1 MATTAQTVP
10 FVAIACGGTGGHLFP
25 GIAIGEALQA
35 MGADVLLIVSEKE
48 IDLHAVKAARGMETF
63 AAPAVASTASKGAF
77 VAGVWKSCKVS
88 RELFKKRRPDA
99 VIAMG
104 GFTSAGPILAGR
116 SMRIP
121 AFLHEANSIPGRANR
136 WLAPFAREVFVMFE
150 GAKKRLRNRRVT
162 VSGMPVRNEFQP
174 GDAGAARMALG
185 LEPDRDVILFMG
197 GSQGATAINDAAMAA
212 IPKLLERRPDLQF
225 LHLTGLKDI
234 ERCAAFWREC
244 GARGVVTPFL
254 SEMDMGLSA
263 ANVAVSR
270 SGASSLAEFAAM
282 RLPAILVPYPIAADD
297 HQFHNARAFSESG
310 AAAMILQKQLTPEA
324 LAPLALELLENGS
337 KRAGMVQALGKWH
350 APDCADQIARR
361 ILTEAAP
368 KYSIPQTTFISA
380 LAA

>member
-1 MATTAQTVP
+1 MAENARTIP

-25 GIAIGEALQA
+25 GIAIGEALQT

-48 IDLHAVKAARGMETF
+48 IDQHAVKAARGMEAF
-63 AAPAVASTASKGAF
+63 AAPAVASTAGKVAF
-77 VAGVWKSCKVS
+77 LRGLMRSYKIS

-104 GFTSAGPILAGR
+104 GFTSAGPVLAARRVG
-116 SMRIP
+116 IP

-136 WLAPFAREVFVMFE
+136 WLAPVAREVFVMFE
-150 GAKKRLRNRRVT
+150 GSKNRLRNSRVT
-162 VSGMPVRNEFQP
+162 VSGMPVRSEFQA
-174 GDAGAARMALG
+174 GDAAAARMALG
-185 LEPDRDVILFMG
+185 LVPDRDVILFMG

-212 IPKLLERRPDLQF
+212 IPKLVERRSDLQF

-263 ANVAVSR
+263 ANIAVSR

-297 HQFHNARAFSESG
+297 HQVHNARAFAESG
-310 AAAMILQKQLTPEA
+310 AAAMILQKDLRAETLVPVVMEFLENSAKRAQMAEA
-324 LAPLALELLENGS
+324 LA
-337 KRAGMVQALGKWH
+337 KWH
-350 APDCADQIARR
+350 APDCAEKIARR
-361 ILTEAAP
+361 ILSEAVP
-368 KYSIPQTTFISA
+368 RYSIPSTTFISA

>member
-1 MATTAQTVP
+1 MATNERIP

-48 IDLHAVKAARGMETF
+48 IDQHAVKAARGMETF
-63 AAPAVASTASKGAF
+63 AAPAVASTAGKVAF
-77 VAGVWKSCKVS
+77 MRGLMKSFKMS
-88 RELFKKRRPDA
+88 RVLFKKRRPDA

-104 GFTSAGPILAGR
+104 GFTSAGPVWAGR
-116 SMRIP
+116 SMKIP

-136 WLAPFAREVFVMFE
+136 WLAGSAREIFVMFE
-150 GAKKRLRNRRVT
+150 GAKARFGNRRVT
-162 VSGMPVRNEFQP
+162 VAGMPVRSEFQP
-174 GDAGAARMALG
+174 GDSAAARMALG

-197 GSQGATAINDAAMAA
+197 GSQGATAINDAAMAS
-212 IPKLLERRPDLQF
+212 IPKLRERRPDLQF

-282 RLPAILVPYPIAADD
+282 RLPAILVPYPTAADD
-297 HQFHNARAFSESG
+297 HQVHNARAFVETG
-310 AAAMILQKQLTPEA
+310 AAAMILQSQLNAETLVPA
-324 LAPLALELLENGS
+324 ALELMEDS
-337 KRAGMVQALGKWH
+337 AKRARMQEALGKWH
-350 APDCADQIARR
+350 AADCAEKIARK
-361 ILTEAAP
+361 ILSEAVP
-368 KYSIPQTTFISA
+368 KYSIPQSTFISA

>member
-1 MATTAQTVP
+1 MATNERIP
-10 FVAIACGGTGGHLFP
+10 FMAIACGGTGGHLFP

-48 IDLHAVKAARGMETF
+48 IDQHAVKAARGMETF
-63 AAPAVASTASKGAF
+63 AAPAVASTAGKVAF
-77 VAGVWKSCKVS
+77 VRGLMKSFKMS
-88 RELFKKRRPDA
+88 RALFKKRRPDA

-104 GFTSAGPILAGR
+104 GFTSAGPVWAGR
-116 SMRIP
+116 SMKIP

-136 WLAPFAREVFVMFE
+136 WLAGSARAIFVMFE
-150 GAKKRLRNRRVT
+150 GAKARFGNRRVT
-162 VSGMPVRNEFQP
+162 VAGMPVRSEFQP
-174 GDAGAARMALG
+174 GDAAAARMALG
-185 LEPDRDVILFMG
+185 LEPNRDVILFMG
-197 GSQGATAINDAAMAA
+197 GSQGATAINDAAMAS
-212 IPKLLERRPDLQF
+212 IPKFLGRRPDLQF

-282 RLPAILVPYPIAADD
+282 RLPAILVPYPTAADD
-297 HQFHNARAFSESG
+297 HQVHNARAFVQSG
-310 AAAMILQKQLTPEA
+310 AAAMILQAQLNADT
-324 LAPLALELLENGS
+324 LVPLALELLEDSS
-337 KRAGMVQALGKWH
+337 KRARMIEALGKWH
-350 APDCADQIARR
+350 AVDCAEKIARK
-361 ILTEAAP
+361 ILSEAVP
-368 KYSIPQTTFISA
+368 KYSIPQTTFFSA

>member
-1 MATTAQTVP
+1 MATNERIP

-48 IDLHAVKAARGMETF
+48 IDQHAVKAARGMETF
-63 AAPAVASTASKGAF
+63 AAPAVASTAGKVAF
-77 VAGVWKSCKVS
+77 MRGLMKSFKMS
-88 RELFKKRRPDA
+88 RVLFKKRRPDA

-104 GFTSAGPILAGR
+104 GFTSAGPVWAGR
-116 SMRIP
+116 SMKIP

-136 WLAPFAREVFVMFE
+136 WLAGSAREIFVMFE
-150 GAKKRLRNRRVT
+150 GAKARFGNRSVT
-162 VSGMPVRNEFQP
+162 VAGMPVRSEFQP
-174 GDAGAARMALG
+174 GDAAAARMALG

-212 IPKLLERRPDLQF
+212 IPKLRERRPDLQF

-297 HQFHNARAFSESG
+297 HQVHNARAFVETG
-310 AAAMILQKQLTPEA
+310 AAAMILQSQLNAETLVPA
-324 LAPLALELLENGS
+324 ALELMGDS
-337 KRAGMVQALGKWH
+337 AKRARMQEALGKWH
-350 APDCADQIARR
+350 AADCAEKIARK
-361 ILTEAAP
+361 ILSEAVP

>member
-1 MATTAQTVP
+1 MASTERQIP
-10 FVAIACGGTGGHLFP
+10 YVAIACGGTGGHLFP

-35 MGADVLLIVSEKE
+35 MGADALLIVSEKE
-48 IDLHAVKAARGMETF
+48 IDQHAVKAARGMETF
-63 AAPAVASTASKGAF
+63 PAPAVASTAGKAAF
-77 VAGVWKSCKVS
+77 LRGLLKSFKVS
-88 RELFKKRRPDA
+88 RALFKKRRPDA

-136 WLAPFAREVFVMFE
+136 WLAPFAREIFVMFE
-150 GAKKRLRNRRVT
+150 GAKNRFRNRHVT
-162 VSGMPVRNEFQP
+162 VTGLPVRSEFQP
-174 GDAGAARMALG
+174 GDPAAARMALG
-185 LEPDRDVILFMG
+185 LDADRDVILFMG
-197 GSQGATAINDAAMAA
+197 GSQGATAINDVAMAA
-212 IPKLLERRPDLQF
+212 IPKFLQRRPDLQF

-297 HQFHNARAFSESG
+297 HQVHNARAFVESG
-310 AAAMILQKQLTPEA
+310 AAAMILQPQLTA
-324 LAPLALELLENGS
+324 DTLVPLALELLEDTTR
-337 KRAGMVQALGKWH
+337 RARMQDALGKWH
-350 APDCADQIARR
+350 VADCAEKIARK
-361 ILTEAAP
+361 ILSEAVP
-368 KYSIPQTTFISA
+368 RYSIPQTTFISA